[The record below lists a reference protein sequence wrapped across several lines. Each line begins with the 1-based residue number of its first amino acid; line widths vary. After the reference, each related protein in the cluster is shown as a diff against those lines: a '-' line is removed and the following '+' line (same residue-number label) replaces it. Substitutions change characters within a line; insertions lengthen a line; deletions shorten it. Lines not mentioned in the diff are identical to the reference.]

1 MNLAFYPSLSL
12 LKQSQIQNV
21 ETREGY
27 TGMRG
32 GEQLASLSL
41 GITALSFFPTFPNL
55 ELTGKLLS
63 AFPECSQCTQC
74 FLRKEPGLKN
84 KNRRALEEEESGR

>member
-1 MNLAFYPSLSL
+1 
-12 LKQSQIQNV
+12 
-21 ETREGY
+21 
-27 TGMRG
+27 MRG

-41 GITALSFFPTFPNL
+41 GITALFFLFFATFPNL

-63 AFPECSQCTQC
+63 AFPECSQCTQR

-84 KNRRALEEEESGR
+84 KNRRPLKEEESGR